1 MSIQLGAAPES
12 NFDDPLG
19 LLSDCHRRI
28 ERFLRQLLA
37 VTNRGPKLD
46 DDARHALEVALRY
59 FREAAPRHTRDEEDS
74 LFPRLRASA
83 DSQARQ
89 ALAIVEALESDH
101 ATADVAHAEVD
112 RLGMAWLGAGTIDAG
127 SIARIRQLLTDLQ
140 SLYAHHID
148 IEDNTLFPSAARV
161 LSADSIADVGR
172 EMAERRGIDL
182 DSLQGFK
189 LRCPTKRQG

>member
-12 NFDDPLG
+12 SFDDPLG

-37 VTNRGPKLD
+37 VTDRGPKLD

-74 LFPRLRASA
+74 LFPRLRASG
-83 DSQARQ
+83 DPQARQ

-101 ATADVAHAEVD
+101 ATADAAHAEVD
-112 RLGMAWLGAGTIDAG
+112 KIGMAWLEGGVIDTDNLT
-127 SIARIRQLLTDLQ
+127 RLRQLLTDLQ

-148 IEDNTLFPSAARV
+148 IEDNTLFPAAGRV
-161 LSADSIADVGR
+161 LSRDSIADVGR

-182 DSLQGFK
+182 GSLQGFK
-189 LRCPTKRQG
+189 LRCPTKRLG